1 MIGGHSAGLMCVR
14 VCTERGWVVVASDCA
29 HFYENIE
36 LGKPFVIC
44 FDLGAMM
51 NGFNTIRLLA
61 DSPDHI
67 VPGHDP
73 LVLQYYTP
81 VSEELRGI
89 AHRLDVPP
97 TKG

>member
-1 MIGGHSAGLMCVR
+1 MCVR
-14 VCTERGWVVVASDCA
+14 VWTERGWVVVASDCA

-61 DSPDHI
+61 ASPDHI

-73 LVLQYYTP
+73 LVLQYYPP

-89 AHRLDVPP
+89 AHRRDVPP